1 MTRQKCEADPGGGT
15 LLSGL
20 SLLACFHA
28 QQKPLFLGT
37 ALSTV
42 VLALLH
48 QLANKK
54 MPRKHGQRQY
64 GPGSS
69 SVEALSAGNE
79 VYVQLTTEDN
89 IMIPRLLAT
98 VKALGA

>member
-1 MTRQKCEADPGGGT
+1 MTRQKREADPGGGM

-42 VLALLH
+42 ALALLH
-48 QLANKK
+48 QLTNKK
-54 MPRKHGQRQY
+54 MPCKHGQRQY
-64 GPGSS
+64 APGNS
-69 SVEALSAGNE
+69 SVEALSAGNK